1 MKTFIIS
8 LVVLALLIVGIF
20 SYSEYLET
28 TTAKLNAK
36 LSLISEVLKNEQWE
50 KCSEEIN
57 ALMKYW
63 KNNEPILAMFNDH
76 EDVDHVKLS
85 ISELNVYIKKHNQE
99 EAFKTLEETVIY
111 LERIRKNENLSL
123 ENVLNLTPCGLS
135 CHIML

>member
-8 LVVLALLIVGIF
+8 LLVLALLIVGIF

-28 TTAKLNAK
+28 TTANLNAK

-57 ALMKYW
+57 DLMKYW

-123 ENVLNLTPCGLS
+123 ENVLNLTPCGLY
-135 CHIML
+135 